1 MPPVPERFPIFP
13 LPDVVLFPDVRLP
26 LHIFEPRYREM
37 TRDAL
42 AGEGKIGMVLIEPG
56 EGDPSQVRAPVFA
69 TGCLGR
75 ITEHQELE
83 DGRFLVV
90 LQGERRFR
98 ILQEED
104 GDLGYRVVQAEL
116 LEDPAFDALD
126 AVERAS
132 LELERVELERRML
145 ELINAR
151 EPAAARL
158 LEERMQALDPIEL
171 LHALAFGIDR
181 PVLEKQSLLEAP
193 DPLTRAHLLRGLF
206 EFREAESQLSFAP
219 KNVN

>member
-1 MPPVPERFPIFP
+1 MHPLPTRFPIFP
-13 LPDVVLFPDVRLP
+13 LPNVVLFPDVRLP

-42 AGEGKIGMVLIEPG
+42 AGDRAIGMVLVQPDE
-56 EGDPSQVRAPVFA
+56 DPAAARAAIFP
-69 TGCLGR
+69 TGCVGR
-75 ITEHQELE
+75 IVEHQELD
-83 DGRFLVV
+83 DGRFTLV

-98 ILQEED
+98 VEKEHECER
-104 GDLGYRVVQAEL
+104 GYRVVSAEL
-116 LEDPAFDALD
+116 LSDPAYDALEEG
-126 AVERAS
+126 ERLALDRERS
-132 LELERVELERRML
+132 ALEERML
-145 ELINAR
+145 ELVNAS

-158 LEERMQALDPIEL
+158 LSERMRALGPIEL

-181 PVLEKQSLLEAP
+181 PALEKQSLLEAP
-193 DPLTRAHLLRGLF
+193 DPLTRARLLGGLF

>member
-1 MPPVPERFPIFP
+1 MPPLPERFPIFP
-13 LPDVVLFPDVRLP
+13 LPNVVLFPDVRLP

-42 AGEGKIGMVLIEPG
+42 AAERVIGMVLIEPG
-56 EGDPSQVRAPVFA
+56 GDPAEQRAPVFG

-75 ITEHQELE
+75 IVEHQELD
-83 DGRFLVV
+83 DGRFLIV

-98 ILQEED
+98 IESEED
-104 GDLGYRVVQAEL
+104 GDRAYRVASARL
-116 LEDPAFDALD
+116 LDDPAYDALD
-126 AVERAS
+126 DAVRLALAQERTQ
-132 LELERVELERRML
+132 LEQRML
-145 ELINAR
+145 ELVNER
-151 EPAAARL
+151 EPDAARVL
-158 LEERMQALDPIEL
+158 SERMRALDPIEL

-181 PVLEKQSLLEAP
+181 PPLEKQSLLEAP
-193 DPLTRAHLLRGLF
+193 DPLTRAHLLGRLF